1 MLFSNSKLALFFG
14 LITSQVFGLPTA
26 DSDVSVIKTQQA
38 RRDIPPALAALLKI
52 NQTST
57 GNQRRD
63 IPKPIAD
70 LLKLNQTPQSQSQSK
85 SQSPPPITTQNK
97 RDLPKPAQELLSAVA
112 KILRRVEIPYQ
123 TTLSTEQNSPE
134 VQKVLEN
141 QSASKSAKHEIPSEL
156 KKLINFQDS
165 TVPSK
170 STKTDQ
176 STPNGTPVSTAA
188 DAKSGTSF
196 K

>member
-70 LLKLNQTPQSQSQSK
+70 LLKLNQTPQ